1 MAYDKL
7 LTAAPGVWTI
17 TLAQGSAT
25 APVAGILLVTAG
37 AREGDAVLDDE
48 GRVLVIKALTE
59 TEITFAWPY
68 KATTRTIDLVIEER
82 SINRAI
88 NTASSAAAIAAL
100 ARLQNAANLAPN
112 YPVLSHGNT
121 PPAVP
126 ADGDRHL
133 VGLAPTGVWAG
144 KAKHLA
150 LYSAAT
156 AEWSFTP
163 PEDGMSV
170 VLAGTSARLQ
180 YNGAKWGLDALGAA
194 GGQLTGPL
202 DWAPAVDVAS
212 APIMDLGAA
221 NSNLINI
228 TGTAAILSLGMAADG
243 VHRTVKFAD
252 IVTLVHSPVLMLP
265 GGLDITTANGDGAEF
280 VSRGSGNWQ
289 CFSYTRIDGTPLGLR
304 AGSVA
309 TAKLADAAVTNTK
322 LADMATSRIKGR
334 ASVGMGAPEDL
345 SRDQVRNLIGLPTTT
360 TAGRVPRFGDTS
372 GTIESSS
379 GISIDASGNTT
390 FHAGIGQFAGAVG
403 SRQAMR
409 NLGWSN
415 GQIRIQEELYLDGS
429 YLLHIWDGAGNYV
442 RTPLQVKYDGTCLG
456 YTYQSSQFFGSS
468 GIVMR
473 ATNTTSSV
481 EIYGGDSYS
490 NGAAISVFGKDV
502 ATANSQIRFHTN
514 GVARFAIDATGTFV
528 PFSDGAQD
536 IGWSGARMRNIF
548 ATNPN
553 IVTSDA
559 AEKNLLGDD
568 DQALLAAYDTPVQ
581 FWQWKSAVD
590 DKGEDGARIHFGPTA
605 QAFRDALIARGL
617 DPKRYAAYCED
628 PLFDDVDQ
636 QHTVSEQA
644 KSVRSVT
651 RQDIELRD
659 GRAVLV
665 TKTVDEDV
673 LEFDE
678 VPVETSDG
686 LPLLGADGKP
696 TLHRAPRMVQVV
708 KTIKG
713 KAPRLD
719 RQGKPV
725 VRHGLRYEYF
735 FAMRSEAARRIAD
748 GTLSYVAQ
756 PAAPRS
762 LA

>member
-1 MAYDKL
+1 MSYDKL

-17 TLAQGSAT
+17 ALTQNSAT
-25 APVAGILLVTAG
+25 ASASGILLVTAG

-68 KATTRTIDLVIEER
+68 KAATRTIDLVIEQR

-112 YPVLSHGNT
+112 FPVLSHANT
-121 PPAVP
+121 PPAAP

-133 VGLAPTGVWAG
+133 VGLAPTGIWQG

-180 YNGAKWGLDALGAA
+180 YNGTSWGLDALGAA

-202 DWAPAVDVAS
+202 DWALAVDIASTGTVA
-212 APIMDLGAA
+212 LGAA
-221 NSNLINI
+221 RSNLVNI
-228 TGTAAILSLGMAADG
+228 TGTAAISSLGAAPNG
-243 VHRTVKFAD
+243 VWRAVKFAD
-252 IVTLVHSPVLMLP
+252 VLTLAHSPALALP
-265 GGLDITTANGDGAEF
+265 GGVDIRTASGDWAEF
-280 VSRGSGNWQ
+280 VSRGNSNWE
-289 CFSYTRIDGTPLGLR
+289 CVGYTRIDGTPLALST
-304 AGSVA
+304 GSVV
-309 TAKLADAAVTNTK
+309 TTKLADAAVTNAK
-322 LADMATSRIKGR
+322 LADMAASRIKGR
-334 ASVGMGAPEDL
+334 ASAGGGAPEDL

-360 TAGRVPRFGDTS
+360 LASRVPRFSDTG
-372 GTIESSS
+372 GTIEPSS
-379 GISIDASGNTT
+379 GISIDGSGNTT
-390 FHAGIGQFAGAVG
+390 FHAGIGQFAGSV
-403 SRQAMR
+403 STRQATR
-409 NLGWSN
+409 NIGWSN

-442 RTPLQVKYDGTCLG
+442 RTPLHVKYDGTCLG
-456 YTYQSSQFFGSS
+456 YTYQSSQFFGST
-468 GIVMR
+468 GLVMR

-481 EIYGGDSYS
+481 EIYGGDSYGS
-490 NGAAISVFGKDV
+490 GAAISVFGKDV

-514 GVARFAIDATGTFV
+514 GIARFAVDATGTFV

-536 IGWSGARMRNIF
+536 IGWSGARLRNIF

-581 FWQWKSAVD
+581 FWRWKSAVD
-590 DKGEDGARIHFGPTA
+590 EKGEDGARIHFGPTA

-617 DPKRYAAYCED
+617 NPQRYAAYCED
-628 PLFDDVDQ
+628 PLFDEVDE
-636 QHTVSEQA
+636 QHIVSEQA
-644 KSVRSVT
+644 KSVRPVT
-651 RQDIELRD
+651 RQDVELRD
-659 GRAVLV
+659 GRAILV

-678 VPVETSDG
+678 VPVETCDG
-686 LPLLGADGKP
+686 TPLLGLDGKP
-696 TLHRAPRMVQVV
+696 TLHRVPRMVQVA
-708 KTIKG
+708 KTLKG

-719 RQGKPV
+719 WQGNPII
-725 VRHGLRYEYF
+725 RHGLRYEYF
-735 FAMRSEAARRIAD
+735 FAMRIEAAKRIAD
-748 GTLSYVAQ
+748 GTLTYVPP
-756 PAAPRS
+756 PAA
-762 LA
+762 